1 LLIIDAHLDLSLNA
15 LCFNRNLT
23 ESIRSDLDGGFGTE
37 QTPGDL
43 ETISDLHKIAGH
55 LGDMGYGDD
64 DIEKIFN
71 RNWYE
76 FFIRHLPKGE

>member
-1 LLIIDAHLDLSLNA
+1 MLIIDVRLDLSPNA

-23 ESIRSDLDGGFGTE
+23 ESIGSDLDSGFGTE
-37 QTPGDL
+37 QTPGDP
-43 ETISDLHKIAGH
+43 ETIFDLHKIAGH